1 MHKILAIIFLLSSFI
16 SYAGKPIMRKVGF
29 TDNHQLLSSVI
40 YEVNVRQFSKEG
52 TFKAFAT
59 QIPRL
64 KKMGITTLWFMPIQ
78 PIGFENRKGSL
89 GSYYS
94 ISDYTAVNPEF
105 GTLQDFKDVVKQAHD
120 AGMKV
125 MIDWVANHCAWDNK
139 WMKTNPDF
147 FEKDSLGKMHSPFDW
162 SDVVELDYGNDD
174 LRNAMK
180 ESMQFWVSETDIDG
194 FRCDVADMVPLDFWM
209 NTREEL
215 DASKKLI
222 WLSET
227 GSSEYLK
234 AFDMVYGWEWMHALE
249 EFHKGKNNIAQLDSI
264 MQWYLADYQKG
275 KYRLLFTTNHDEN
288 SWNGTEYERYGTQAK
303 GMAELTMMMPGV
315 PLIYNGQEDPMKKRL
330 KFFDKDMI
338 GFHSYDLVS
347 FYKKAIADR
356 QKYYNVKAR
365 VEKPIAKITFQ
376 AKGKGLI
383 AEIASEKKV
392 LKKISVK

>member
-1 MHKILAIIFLLSSFI
+1 MNAILMAL
-16 SYAGKPIMRKVGF
+16 
-29 TDNHQLLSSVI
+29 
-40 YEVNVRQFSKEG
+40 
-52 TFKAFAT
+52 
-59 QIPRL
+59 
-64 KKMGITTLWFMPIQ
+64 
-78 PIGFENRKGSL
+78 
-89 GSYYS
+89 
-94 ISDYTAVNPEF
+94 
-105 GTLQDFKDVVKQAHD
+105 D
-120 AGMKV
+120 A
-125 MIDWVANHCAWDNK
+125 
-139 WMKTNPDF
+139 
-147 FEKDSLGKMHSPFDW
+147 
-162 SDVVELDYGNDD
+162 
-174 LRNAMK
+174 
-180 ESMQFWVSETDIDG
+180 
-194 FRCDVADMVPLDFWM
+194 MVPLDFWM

-215 DASKKLI
+215 DNGKKLI

-347 FYKKAIADR
+347 FYKKIIADR
-356 QKYYNVKAR
+356 QKYYNAKAR

-376 AKGKGLI
+376 AKGKGFI
-383 AEIASEKKV
+383 AEIASDKKV
-392 LKKISVK
+392 LKKITVK